1 MWDSLPSQHAGLSL
15 QLPHVAARL
24 TAPSSLPAC
33 PPAEAHDHAKYA
45 YNTHGHKFDF
55 LLKPLP
61 PTDEEELEAAA
72 PCQACGATAV
82 LPHMNCANIDC
93 NKLFLACDACK
104 VCRQASMSSGC
115 GLHSPLQVPAPV
127 PACR

>member
-1 MWDSLPSQHAGLSL
+1 MAGCVCTHLPACSMWDSLPSQHAGLSL

-61 PTDEEELEAAA
+61 PTDEEELEAAH
-72 PCQACGATAV
+72 PPQ
-82 LPHMNCANIDC
+82 
-93 NKLFLACDACK
+93 
-104 VCRQASMSSGC
+104 
-115 GLHSPLQVPAPV
+115 
-127 PACR
+127 